1 MLLKKSRRARDD
13 SWVTLRK
20 YTCLLVHRTGF
31 LHDLFKQND
40 YINRVF
46 DMTNLLAI
54 TFAIAV
60 TRDLGNWAR
69 WQNDSMATFHSPYRP
84 VSGTEAACVMFDREE
99 PDKLVSIK
107 CLVKCRPQQGKYR
120 EWGEHVNDENEVKER
135 CSIKRGIERGEC
147 GKHLYL
153 LVKKISQC
161 NNENRKLIQIFN
173 DPYGKCP
180 PPTAGT
186 LR

>member
-1 MLLKKSRRARDD
+1 MFTRAPQ
-13 SWVTLRK
+13 
-20 YTCLLVHRTGF
+20 GF

-40 YINRVF
+40 YINMVF

-54 TFAIAV
+54 TLAIAV
-60 TRDLGNWAR
+60 TRDLGNWAC
-69 WQNDSMATFHSPYRP
+69 WQNDSMAKFHSPYRP
-84 VSGTEAACVMFDREE
+84 VSDTVAACVMFDREE

-120 EWGEHVNDENEVKER
+120 EWGENVNDENEVKER

-153 LVKKISQC
+153 LVKKFHSGTMKTGSLFQSLTTLT
-161 NNENRKLIQIFN
+161 ENAHPQRLGLCGSL
-173 DPYGKCP
+173 Y
-180 PPTAGT
+180 
-186 LR
+186 